1 MRAPKLIKKLEKSTY
16 HLLRRA
22 GQFGADIYAVHKNPK
37 DLTPRQ
43 FAVLLTVAQNESI
56 SQIGLVQKTGIDRST
71 LADLVKRLS
80 DRGLL
85 QRRRTKED
93 ARANALR
100 ISANGRRALSSSQTA
115 AARADAAILAA
126 LPVDRRKGFL
136 ADLELISMALNELGQ
151 NDGTKIL
158 RPTKVR
164 QSRKAK
170 AHSIELL
177 TRK

>member
-1 MRAPKLIKKLEKSTY
+1 MRAPKLIKKLEKSAY
-16 HLLRRA
+16 HLIRRA
-22 GQFGADIYAVHKNPK
+22 GQFGADIYAVNKNSK

-56 SQIGLVQKTGIDRST
+56 SQIGLVEKTGIDRST

-80 DRGLL
+80 DRSLL

-100 ISANGRRALSSSQTA
+100 ISASGRRALSSSQTA

-126 LPVDRRKGFL
+126 LPVDRRKGFI
-136 ADLELISMALNELGQ
+136 ADLELISAALDELEHKNGIKTSKPIKP
-151 NDGTKIL
+151 GTRRK
-158 RPTKVR
+158 T
-164 QSRKAK
+164 KAK
-170 AHSIELL
+170 QL
-177 TRK
+177 